1 MCRLRTK
8 FDRLGDPLQ
17 GLHNGNAPLLPPAA
31 ASPPKGE
38 ILAALYFVIL
48 VTVLFLCGFILPPE

>member
-1 MCRLRTK
+1 MCRLRTN

-31 ASPPKGE
+31 ASSPEGGD
-38 ILAALYFVIL
+38 L
-48 VTVLFLCGFILPPE
+48 LCAYPCDAYETIAYLRFYSSL